1 MSWETTV
8 LTWSNWSLTYG
19 EIIAYSDKIAVVARL
34 VIVIVLT
41 LAIFIFRKKK
51 KGTLNWDPKSRM
63 EIILLFL
70 IEKVVSNY
78 FIY

>member
-1 MSWETTV
+1 MRKV
-8 LTWSNWSLTYG
+8 LGS
-19 EIIAYSDKIAVVARL
+19 I
-34 VIVIVLT
+34 
-41 LAIFIFRKKK
+41 K
-51 KGTLNWDPKSRM
+51 KGVVFLNWDPKSRM